1 MKRTIKYLLLFV
13 LSIGTFT
20 SCSEDDLEPTLAQ
33 SKSIETSINSLN
45 DLDALLIGAMERMS
59 ASSYYGRDIIILG
72 EIFSDNTTS
81 NANSN
86 RFVVEAQ
93 MDLNA
98 QSAIAS
104 TLWSQIYGVI
114 ASANIII
121 GAEGIAG
128 DEARI
133 NHVKGQAYALRALAH
148 FDLVKFYGQ
157 QNVGGSTL
165 NLSAVG
171 VPYVTAF
178 RDNDNLFPSRNTV
191 QEVRDLAYADLAMA
205 QSLMSASLNNP
216 SKEFITTHAAY
227 AIEARIANYFGDHA
241 RALTAAKTV
250 IDSGVFSVASEG
262 SFLSN
267 FRSRGS
273 ANSIFEIANTP
284 TDNPGINGLAN
295 IYQVGS
301 YGDVV
306 ALPNLAAIYEDGDVR
321 GATPYDPTAG
331 VLPTTVIGES
341 ANGTLRNVGKYPRT
355 APFEDNIPVIRYEEI
370 ILIYAEAL
378 IRTGG
383 ADALTWL
390 NLIPANRGASLYT
403 EATIANVLLER
414 RKELAFEG
422 FRFHDLARTGMDVK
436 SVDIIQLHNGVAYGA
451 YNFAMPIPTS
461 EVGVNANINQNA
473 GY

>member
-1 MKRTIKYLLLFV
+1 MKRTFKYLLLFV
-13 LSIGTFT
+13 LSIGTLT
-20 SCSEDDLEPTLAQ
+20 SCSEEDLEPTLAQ

-45 DLDALLIGAMERMS
+45 DLEALLIGAMERMS
-59 ASSYYGRDIIILG
+59 TTAYYNRDVIILG
-72 EIFSDNTTS
+72 EVFSDNATS

-104 TLWSQIYGVI
+104 SLWSQIYGVI

-121 GAEGIAG
+121 GAEGIEG

-133 NHVKGQAYALRALAH
+133 NHIKGQAYAIRALAH

-157 QNVGGSTL
+157 QHVNNGG
-165 NLSAVG
+165 LSASG

-191 QEVRDLAYADLAMA
+191 QEVKDLAYADLERA
-205 QSLMSASLNNP
+205 QDLMSESLNDV
-216 SKEFITTHAAY
+216 SKEFITTYAAY
-227 AIEARIANYFGDHA
+227 AIEARIANYFGDHP
-241 RALTAAKTV
+241 RALNAAETV
-250 IDSGVFSVASEG
+250 INSGNYTIASEG
-262 SFLSN
+262 EFLSN

-284 TDNPGINGLAN
+284 TDNAGINGLAN

-306 ALPNLAAIYEDGDVR
+306 ALPNLAAIYDEGDVR
-321 GATPYDPTAG
+321 GVSPYDPTAG
-331 VLPTTVIGES
+331 VQPSTVIGVSE
-341 ANGTLRNVGKYPRT
+341 NGTLRNVGKYPRT
-355 APFEDNIPVIRYEEI
+355 APFEDNVPVIRYEEI
-370 ILIYAEAL
+370 VLIYAEAL
-378 IRTGG
+378 METGG

-390 NLIPANRGASLYT
+390 NRIPENRGGDTYDA
-403 EATIANVLLER
+403 ATFENILLER

-422 FRFHDLARTGMDVK
+422 FRFHDLARAGMDIQ
-436 SVDIIQLHNGVAYGA
+436 SVDVIQLHNGVDYGA
-451 YNFAMPIPTS
+451 YNFALPIPTS
-461 EVGVNANINQNA
+461 EVDVNANIDQNT